1 MFIAI
6 IGTRLSGKSTIE
18 AYLIEKG
25 FVPVRIIYPVINDE
39 ARAAEARD
47 AVSCLVAHAN
57 EHNLFD
63 LF

>member
-6 IGTRLSGKSTIE
+6 IGTRLSGKSAIE

-25 FVPVRIIYPVINDE
+25 FVSVRIIPPVINDE
-39 ARAAEARD
+39 ARAAEARGE
-47 AVSCLVAHAN
+47 VSRLVAHTN
-57 EHNLFD
+57 DHDLFD